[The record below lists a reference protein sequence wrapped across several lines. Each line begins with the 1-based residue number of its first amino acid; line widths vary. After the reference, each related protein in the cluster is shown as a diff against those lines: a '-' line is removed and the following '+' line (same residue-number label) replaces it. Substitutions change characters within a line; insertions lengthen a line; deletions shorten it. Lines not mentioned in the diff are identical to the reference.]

1 MRESREKDSSRYL
14 HFANIFYRFVAG
26 AHYMTKL
33 VHLCLHILLRTI
45 FCQKVNLDYLDSIK
59 VNTQTGFLP
68 NGLVIKGLIAP
79 SRPKFFCNYKKKK
92 ISTR

>member
-1 MRESREKDSSRYL
+1 
-14 HFANIFYRFVAG
+14 
-26 AHYMTKL
+26 MTKL